1 MNEKQNQQEQQQVE
15 HKKGN
20 PPRYRNAMDL
30 RSRRERR
37 NPFRTKY
44 RNDRKPVGTG
54 FLNMGVAWDGQVIY
68 FPKRKKLKGWQK
80 ESKRR

>member
-1 MNEKQNQQEQQQVE
+1 MTEKQNQQEQQQVE

-20 PPRYRNAMDL
+20 PPHYRNFV
-30 RSRRERR
+30 SRRERR

-80 ESKRR
+80 EAKRR